1 MWYLYNENYIIIS
14 KSRTEPEET
23 NKVYYDEELD
33 LDMYKVT
40 VGSIQDVDG
49 RPTITYI
56 TKKLKSNYELA
67 QQIKEKNSLLVSQQ
81 EQLASI
87 QNAIDFILMA

>member
-1 MWYLYNENYIIIS
+1 MWYLYDENYIVIS
-14 KSRTEPEET
+14 KSETEPVES

-56 TKKLKSNYELA
+56 AKKLKSNYELA
-67 QQIKEKNSLLVSQQ
+67 QQIKEQNSLLVLQQ

-87 QNAIDFILMA
+87 QDAIDFILMA

>member
-1 MWYLYNENYIIIS
+1 MWYLYNENYVITS
-14 KSRTEPEET
+14 KSETEPEES

-33 LDMYKVT
+33 LDTYKVT

-49 RPTITYI
+49 RSTITYI
-56 TKKLKSNYELA
+56 AKKLKSNYELA
-67 QQIKEKNSLLVSQQ
+67 QQIKEQNSLLVSQQ

-87 QNAIDFILMA
+87 QDAIDFILMA